1 MRIYF
6 DNTLLND
13 FMDYAMK
20 KKAENEKQ
28 FRMMKYFTFE
38 DVKAL
43 AKYYSEGKK
52 IYCTDKGQ
60 TFFEGEEYASTPSK
74 IWLADGKCLDNYA
87 DIVAHEKEEFK
98 TDRAGYIE
106 YHIFHWIWCTIER
119 ILRCNHQNIIDD
131 YDKRILNKAKK
142 QFENQIA

>member
-13 FMDYAMK
+13 FMDYAMREK
-20 KKAENEKQ
+20 SENEKR
-28 FRMMKYFTFE
+28 FRMIQYFTFE

-60 TFFEGEEYASTPSK
+60 TFFEGEEYVSTPSK
-74 IWLADGKCLDNYA
+74 IWFPD
-87 DIVAHEKEEFK
+87 
-98 TDRAGYIE
+98 
-106 YHIFHWIWCTIER
+106 
-119 ILRCNHQNIIDD
+119 
-131 YDKRILNKAKK
+131 
-142 QFENQIA
+142 